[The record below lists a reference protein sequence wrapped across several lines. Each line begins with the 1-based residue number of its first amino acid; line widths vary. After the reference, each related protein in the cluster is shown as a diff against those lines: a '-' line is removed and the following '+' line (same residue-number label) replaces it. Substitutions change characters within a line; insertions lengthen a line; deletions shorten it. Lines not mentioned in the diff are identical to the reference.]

1 MVTPRLYVVRNRG
14 PSLWIPTSAPGVQ
27 GRNRAPDINPLRA
40 SPDPAD
46 LGLAPLLFEQVV
58 QNLTAIPFEPAM
70 THLSALAAEVFHH
83 SDDANYQLE
92 LAAELYKDP
101 QLLTR
106 LRWFVESEPGMLVF
120 DERYITVLQRLL
132 VEHAAPTAA
141 AERLTAQE
149 GSILL
154 SSLLAIPGIVTSRAP
169 DEPPTPGTDD
179 EQLDDWTAFVVQG
192 GAYYEKPDLGDAL
205 ARAYAVYC
213 DLARGQ
219 EVAEHVD
226 ACPLDEWM
234 ASDHQVGISEQL
246 ATGFAAA
253 IVSKAAEV
261 DLGLSGRMVALEPGW
276 LGAGILGERED
287 QLTTGLAAT
296 RNELRDAFANA
307 GTTAEHVSWDRA
319 PFEQRPFLR
328 LEDGRLFLTS
338 PRAIFSW
345 STAGIYYR
353 LLDSAKARPNPATP
367 GETLLPKFTRFVG
380 KLSEEYVVRLTR
392 EALSVEAEG
401 GTHVRGDVEYV
412 VDGAPKRS
420 PDVAIQEGQDLI
432 LVEVFSGRLPRL
444 ARVLADERRMS
455 EALEKVL
462 IEKLEQL
469 SKATTD
475 VLSGFVPFPNIDISS
490 VKRVWPVLV
499 LPAGGIVQLPV
510 LWRYIERHL
519 GEGAF
524 LDERIASTTIATL
537 DDYEPL
543 LAVAEDERMALSA
556 LLAEYHASPYNEL
569 PPRNW
574 VRVTYPREG
583 ASRPQWVQRHY
594 WAAADDMKRAL
605 GIKPLENVE

>member
-1 MVTPRLYVVRNRG
+1 M
-14 PSLWIPTSAPGVQ
+14 SATS
-27 GRNRAPDINPLRA
+27 
-40 SPDPAD
+40 S
-46 LGLAPLLFEQVV
+46 
-58 QNLTAIPFEPAM
+58 
-70 THLSALAAEVFHH
+70 S
-83 SDDANYQLE
+83 
-92 LAAELYKDP
+92 
-101 QLLTR
+101 
-106 LRWFVESEPGMLVF
+106 W
-120 DERYITVLQRLL
+120 QRLL
-132 VEHAAPTAA
+132 VEHAAPTAGT
-141 AERLTAQE
+141 EQLTAQE
-149 GSILL
+149 VSTLL
-154 SSLLAIPGIVTSRAP
+154 SSLLAIPGVVTSRAP
-169 DEPPTPGTDD
+169 DEPPKLGTDD
-179 EQLDDWTAFVVQG
+179 DQLDDWTAFVVQG

-234 ASDHQVGISEQL
+234 TSDYHVGISEQL

-253 IVSKAAEV
+253 IASKAAEP

-276 LGAGILGERED
+276 MGPGMLGERED
-287 QLTTGLAAT
+287 QLTAALAAT
-296 RNELRDAFANA
+296 RNELRDAFADA
-307 GTTAEHVSWDRA
+307 GTSAEHVSWDRA

-367 GETLLPKFTRFVG
+367 GETLLPKFTRLVG
-380 KLSEEYVVRLTR
+380 ELSEEYVVRLTR
-392 EALSVEAEG
+392 EALFVEAEDER
-401 GTHVRGDVEYV
+401 THVHGDVKYV
-412 VDGAPKRS
+412 VDGAAKLS
-420 PDVAIQEGQDLI
+420 PDVTIHEDQDLI

-444 ARVLADERRMS
+444 ARVLADERRIS

-469 SKATTD
+469 SKATMD
-475 VLSGFVPFPNIDISS
+475 VLGGYVPFPDIDIAS

-519 GEGAF
+519 GEAAF
-524 LDERIASTTIATL
+524 VDERIASTTIATL

-543 LAVAEDERMALSA
+543 LAIAEDERMPLSA
-556 LLAEYHASPYNEL
+556 LLAEYHASRYSEL

-574 VRVTYPREG
+574 ACGLPTRGCYPTAMG
-583 ASRPQWVQRHY
+583 ATPLLGGGGRYEAHARHP
-594 WAAADDMKRAL
+594 AVPDAQ
-605 GIKPLENVE
+605 